1 MRRLSRV
8 RISSFAT
15 MLIISMS
22 AALAVGQDAAIQKA
36 AETAKK
42 FETEVLGRTSQK
54 TEKLL
59 SASGNVESSA
69 EAIRQQI
76 SDQIE
81 GHRDAD
87 RRAAATSRKELQELI
102 ERTEGSVKKATTAL
116 HRWESEVRSCLRNE
130 SGARIASDERLLASF
145 QAVFNELDPE
155 FSVAR
160 AELEEAQLLCS
171 DVRRL
176 IEQHNARDSRFRP
189 TSALSSRVDKSRMAA
204 DEWEEAFSVG
214 ATKVELWTV
223 AAINKVPS
231 PLSLEQAL
239 LNKDE
244 DLRSVSELG
253 KDLLRIR
260 SVAFQLAAKK
270 FANKLT
276 EEAVMRSNIAQ
287 VKKLGVMT
295 GLVAYK
301 RPPKEKPVTLQVT
314 NYDAN
319 NFEGRL
325 LFDGEG
331 TLWELQGNLKNQNE
345 LFLRAK
351 APQESEMAFKGT
363 LQNQR
368 VTGEWFY
375 PGKIG
380 YRGTFRFQLA
390 E

>member
-1 MRRLSRV
+1 M
-8 RISSFAT
+8 
-15 MLIISMS
+15 
-22 AALAVGQDAAIQKA
+22 
-36 AETAKK
+36 
-42 FETEVLGRTSQK
+42 
-54 TEKLL
+54 
-59 SASGNVESSA
+59 
-69 EAIRQQI
+69 
-76 SDQIE
+76 
-81 GHRDAD
+81 
-87 RRAAATSRKELQELI
+87 
-102 ERTEGSVKKATTAL
+102 
-116 HRWESEVRSCLRNE
+116 
-130 SGARIASDERLLASF
+130 
-145 QAVFNELDPE
+145 
-155 FSVAR
+155 
-160 AELEEAQLLCS
+160 
-171 DVRRL
+171 
-176 IEQHNARDSRFRP
+176 
-189 TSALSSRVDKSRMAA
+189 
-204 DEWEEAFSVG
+204 
-214 ATKVELWTV
+214 
-223 AAINKVPS
+223 
-231 PLSLEQAL
+231 
-239 LNKDE
+239 
-244 DLRSVSELG
+244 
-253 KDLLRIR
+253 
-260 SVAFQLAAKK
+260 AFQLAAKK